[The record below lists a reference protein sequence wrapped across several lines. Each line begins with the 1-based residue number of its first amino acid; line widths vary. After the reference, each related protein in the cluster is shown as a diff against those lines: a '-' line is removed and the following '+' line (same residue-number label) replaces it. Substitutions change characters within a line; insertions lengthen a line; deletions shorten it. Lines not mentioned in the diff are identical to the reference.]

1 MKRISDLKSSRK
13 TVFVFRSGKTGY
25 NIAQASD
32 PTVSTTTFVTTT
44 TTGATQSGLMSKP
57 F

>member
-25 NIAQASD
+25 TAQASD